1 VRRIVLLLMAMV
13 LLLTFSSTA
22 LASQSESFVFYGDSE
37 IGSVSDGYQG
47 YSWNHSDSKPVIV
60 VNLKNSYRHYSHKW
74 LNDTKWQCN
83 WDNRDSVRYSYVDG
97 EGVSHYFHLD
107 PDRDYDVQQ
116 YKDKNGTTQ
125 FEFEDKGW
133 K

>member
-1 VRRIVLLLMAMV
+1 VRRIGLLLMAMV

-22 LASQSESFVFYGDSE
+22 LASQSESFVFYGDSK

-47 YSWNHSDSKPVIV
+47 YSWNHSDSKRVSIV
-60 VNLKNSYRHYSHKW
+60 KLKKLSQRYSYKW

-83 WDNRDSVRYSYVDG
+83 WDNRDSVRYFYVDG
-97 EGVSHYFHLD
+97 KGVSHYFYLD
-107 PDRDYDVQQ
+107 SDRDYAVHQ
-116 YKDKNGTTQ
+116 YKDKNVTTQ